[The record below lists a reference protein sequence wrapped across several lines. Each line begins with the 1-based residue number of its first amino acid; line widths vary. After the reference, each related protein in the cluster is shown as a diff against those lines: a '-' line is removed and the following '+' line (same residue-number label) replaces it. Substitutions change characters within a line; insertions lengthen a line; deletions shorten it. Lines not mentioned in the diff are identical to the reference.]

1 MEIKVLNLGDGKS
14 STLKVSDVVFDR
26 KYNETLVHQLVVS
39 HLSNGRQG
47 TRAQKS
53 RGQVRASGRKPWR
66 QKGTGRAR
74 AGTVASPIWRG
85 GGKVFPSSVDENF
98 KKKVNKKMFKAGMS
112 TILSQLVRESRL
124 ACIDEFKLEVPKTR
138 VLEKIVKDLGFD
150 SLLLVVGEVSKNLDL
165 ASRNLGNVSVLP
177 VKKLDPVSLLKYEN
191 TVISKEAMGKF
202 EEVFV

>member
-1 MEIKVLNLGDGKS
+1 
-14 STLKVSDVVFDR
+14 
-26 KYNETLVHQLVVS
+26 VHQLVVS

-74 AGTVASPIWRG
+74 VGTVASPIWRG
-85 GGKVFPSSVDENF
+85 GGKVFPSSVNENF
-98 KKKVNKKMFKAGMS
+98 KKKINKKMFKAGMS

-124 ACIDEFKLEVPKTR
+124 AFIDEFKLDVPKTR
-138 VLEKIVKDLGFD
+138 VLEKMVKDLGFD

-165 ASRNLGNVSVLP
+165 ASRNLSNVSVVP

-191 TVISKEAMGKF
+191 TVISKEAVGKF

>member
-1 MEIKVLNLGDGKS
+1 MEIKVLNLEDGKG
-14 STLKVSDVVFDR
+14 STLTVSDVVFDR

-74 AGTVASPIWRG
+74 VGTVASPIWRG
-85 GGKVFPSSVDENF
+85 GGKVFPSSVNENF

-124 ACIDEFKLEVPKTR
+124 ACIDEFKLDVPKTR
-138 VLEKIVKDLGFD
+138 VLEKMVKDLGFD
-150 SLLLVVGEVSKNLDL
+150 SLLLVVGEVSNNLDL

>member
-1 MEIKVLNLGDGKS
+1 MEIKVLNLGDKKG

-74 AGTVASPIWRG
+74 VGTVASPIWRG
-85 GGKVFPSSVDENF
+85 GGKVFPSSVNENF
-98 KKKVNKKMFKAGMS
+98 KKKINKKMFKAGMS

-124 ACIDEFKLEVPKTR
+124 AFIDEFKLDVPKTR
-138 VLEKIVKDLGFD
+138 VLEKMVKDLGFD

-165 ASRNLGNVSVLP
+165 ASRNLSNVSVVP

-191 TVISKEAMGKF
+191 TVISKEAVGKF

>member
-1 MEIKVLNLGDGKS
+1 MEIKLLNIGGGNG
-14 STLKVSDVVFDR
+14 STLKASDVIFDR

-85 GGKVFPSSVDENF
+85 GGKVFPSSVNENF
-98 KKKVNKKMFKAGMS
+98 KKKVNKKMFKAGMA

-138 VLEKIVKDLGFD
+138 VLEKMVKELGFD

-165 ASRNLGNVSVLP
+165 ASRNLGNVSVIP

>member
-1 MEIKVLNLGDGKS
+1 MEIKVLNLGDKKG

-74 AGTVASPIWRG
+74 VGTVASPIWRG
-85 GGKVFPSSVDENF
+85 GGKVFPSSVNENF
-98 KKKVNKKMFKAGMS
+98 KKKF
-112 TILSQLVRESRL
+112 
-124 ACIDEFKLEVPKTR
+124 
-138 VLEKIVKDLGFD
+138 
-150 SLLLVVGEVSKNLDL
+150 
-165 ASRNLGNVSVLP
+165 
-177 VKKLDPVSLLKYEN
+177 
-191 TVISKEAMGKF
+191 
-202 EEVFV
+202 